1 MLVAGR
7 YINRELG
14 WVFLVVVTVL
24 LTVGLGGRF
33 IGYLQDAA
41 LGKYPADSLLTL
53 VSLRLPDFLQLLLP
67 FALFVSLLLTLG
79 RLYADQEYAIL
90 QSGGTGPL
98 RLLGWLS
105 LPVFAVSATVG
116 YFALV
121 MTPAS
126 NLELAEFVV
135 EQRLNQQFDA
145 LTPGIFHVYDKGNR
159 VTLAEEISADNREL
173 NEVFMAEQRD
183 DGVNV
188 TLWAEKGSQFV
199 DPETGSRFL
208 HLQNGRRYE
217 GRVGARDYRVVEF
230 KTLSQRIA
238 FKEAV
243 AAKIEIEAMA
253 TAELLRVNSAAA
265 VAEFHWRLGLPLFTI
280 VCACLAIGLARVKP
294 RQGRFAKL
302 LPGLCWLLAYYLL
315 LIFNKNA
322 LLTGFWP
329 LGLGLWTVH
338 VAFIGAA
345 VFFIRR
351 SHLPARG

>member
-14 WVFLVVVTVL
+14 WVFLAVVTVL
-24 LTVGLGGRF
+24 LTVAVGGRF

-41 LGKYPADSLLTL
+41 LGQYSADSLLTL
-53 VSLRLPDFLQLLLP
+53 ISLRLPEFLQLLLP

-79 RLYADQEYAIL
+79 RLYAEQEFAML
-90 QSGGTGPL
+90 QTGGTGPL
-98 RLLGWLS
+98 RLLGWLAS
-105 LPVFAVSATVG
+105 PVIVVSALVG

-126 NLELAEFVV
+126 NLELADFVV
-135 EQRLNQQFDA
+135 EQRLNQEFNV
-145 LTPGIFHVYDKGNR
+145 LTPGIFHVYDRGHR
-159 VTLAEEISADNREL
+159 VTLAEEISDDKRQL

-188 TLWAEKGSQFV
+188 TIWAERGSQFV
-199 DPETGSRFL
+199 DPQTGSRFL
-208 HLQNGRRYE
+208 RLQNGKRYE

-230 KTLSQRIA
+230 KTLSQRLE

-243 AAKIEIEAMA
+243 ASKIKMEAM
-253 TAELLRVNSAAA
+253 TTVELLSQESPAA
-265 VAEFHWRLGLPLFTI
+265 VAELHWRLGLPLFTI

-294 RQGRFAKL
+294 RQGRFAKM
-302 LPGLCWLLAYYLL
+302 LPGLTWLLAYYLL

-329 LGLGLWTVH
+329 LGLGLWAVH
-338 VAFIGAA
+338 ALFIAAA
-345 VFFIRR
+345 VIFIRR
-351 SHLPARG
+351 ANRPARG